1 MAWAPDYI
9 EADDLA
15 AFLGIGD
22 DDDDVELQDAVSA
35 ASRAVD
41 DCTRR
46 QFGLVAAP
54 EARKYQAWYTD
65 GEWVLD
71 IDDLMTTTGLLLNG
85 EAVVDPDLRL
95 LNAPAK
101 GKPWTRL
108 VLPSRPTEVIHTVTA
123 RWGWTTP
130 PAVVAPATKLQASRF
145 FARRHAPFGVAGSPD
160 AGSEIRLLAKADPD
174 VVVMLHS
181 VIRRAVPR

>member
-9 EADDLA
+9 TADDLGD
-15 AFLGIGD
+15 FLGIED

-35 ASRAVD
+35 ASRALD

-54 EARKYQAWYTD
+54 EARRYVAQYNA

-71 IDDLMTTTGLLLNG
+71 IDDAMTTTGLLLNG
-85 EAVVDPDLRL
+85 AALVDPDLRP

-108 VLPSRPTEVIHTVTA
+108 VLPARPTVAIQTVTM
-123 RWGWTTP
+123 RWGWTTVP
-130 PAVVAPATKLQASRF
+130 STVVTAAKLQGSRF

-160 AGSEIRLLAKADPD
+160 AGSEVRLLAKADPD
-174 VVVMLHS
+174 VIVMLRS
-181 VIRRAVPR
+181 YVRRAVPR